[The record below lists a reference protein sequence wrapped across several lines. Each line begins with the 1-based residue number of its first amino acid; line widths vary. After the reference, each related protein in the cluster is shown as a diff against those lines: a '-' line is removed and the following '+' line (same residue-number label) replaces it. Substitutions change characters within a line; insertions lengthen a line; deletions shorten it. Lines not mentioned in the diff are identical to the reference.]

1 MDNEVKLPPRDETG
15 RFTSKPKEKKKK
27 VAVVSSTPE
36 VKKVEKKPVTPEV
49 EVKVENSV
57 VTPVAT
63 SLNKDMYKRSFV
75 VSPLNKD
82 LPSFNFKSL
91 SSSYYKLL
99 ASESNLISPLKAYVN
114 GGENYLRQTSRQEVK
129 AFDDT
134 FINELETGLDAV
146 AKILANPRTFIKEE
160 ADLVE
165 AGLAKKISALS
176 VQHFASHSQ
185 YIRDIDEDG
194 NVTPEKILTIHAET
208 DTAIYE
214 NRFVMT
220 LIKKCLSFIQTRYW
234 YVIEHGETK
243 DSDLLLLHNKTVIDN
258 VTYEVD
264 SRIKISTPSLDNGNS
279 QKNNDLL
286 ARLTT
291 LRQRCAYFLRS
302 PFMEEM
308 KGAKDVAS
316 PIHMTN
322 MLLKHPEYHKAYL
335 LWIFLDKYE
344 DLGISYEVKEFNQ
357 KIDQAYKDE
366 LSTYVANSILAIH
379 SNRVNKDEVKP
390 SKPYKY
396 VPKVVF
402 SLEDET
408 YADSRFLF
416 DAYPEAK
423 KVKPYPLPDLPAEV
437 ALENERIRQR
447 IKNQKAAKE
456 VLDKAILD
464 DKDKIIYEETLKRV
478 EKQKALNNERLAYI
492 NEALLANAKLE
503 LTTKKIDLLEE
514 QIKEKEERLL
524 ELEKALEAKSNENN
538 ELVESSRVLEEKL
551 SLKEDELATAKQDS
565 ELKEKQLT
573 CLRERKTL
581 RQQMDEIKG
590 IK

>member
-1 MDNEVKLPPRDETG
+1 MAEEVKLPPRDQAG
-15 RFTSKPKEKKKK
+15 RFTSKPKVAKK
-27 VAVVSSTPE
+27 VEAPKAPAQVAPKVE
-36 VKKVEKKPVTPEV
+36 VKKQVAPRVEIKVEKA
-49 EVKVENSV
+49 KVE
-57 VTPVAT
+57 PLRHKD
-63 SLNKDMYKRSFV
+63 LNTDMYVRSFV
-75 VSPLNKD
+75 VSPIEKSTLPFSFKD
-82 LPSFNFKSL
+82 L

-99 ASESNLISPLKAYVN
+99 ESESKLIEPLKAYVN

-134 FINELETGLDAV
+134 FITELETGLDAV

-176 VQHFASHSQ
+176 IRHFASHSQ
-185 YIRDIDEDG
+185 YIRDIDEYG
-194 NVTPEKILTIHAET
+194 EVTPEKILTIHAET

-243 DSDLLLLHNKTVIDN
+243 DSDLLLLHNKTVIDDI
-258 VTYEVD
+258 TYEVD

-286 ARLTT
+286 QRLTM
-291 LRQRCAYFLRS
+291 LRQRCAYYLRS

-335 LWIFLDKYE
+335 LWVFLDKYE
-344 DLGISYEVKEFNQ
+344 ELGISYEVKEFNQ
-357 KIDQAYKDE
+357 AINQAYKDE

-379 SNRVNKDEVKP
+379 SNRVNKGEVKP

-423 KVKPYPLPDLPAEV
+423 KNSKDYPLPKLPEEV
-437 ALENERIRQR
+437 REENERIRQR
-447 IKNQKAAKE
+447 IKNQRAAKE
-456 VLDKAILD
+456 NLDKAILA
-464 DKDKIIYEETLKRV
+464 DKDKIVYEEAMKRV
-478 EKQKALNNERLAYI
+478 EAKKALNNERLAYI
-492 NEALLANAKLE
+492 NEALMLNAKLE
-503 LTTKKIDLLEE
+503 LANKKIETLESE
-514 QIKEKEERLL
+514 
-524 ELEKALEAKSNENN
+524 
-538 ELVESSRVLEEKL
+538 VESKDKNIVNLEDSISSNRELEEKL
-551 SLKEDELATAKQDS
+551 ASTLVELERAK
-565 ELKEKQLT
+565 KQI
-573 CLRERKTL
+573 RPSL
-581 RQQMDEIKG
+581 RQMMDEIK
-590 IK
+590 KAK